1 MDIGFN
7 ILLFIHLSA
16 LVVAAATNVVM
27 PILGRSMAQATPE
40 ARAGFGAVAKRLSMN
55 SRVAFAILVAS
66 GVAMVQVRY
75 GGVEGLNE
83 WFWAKMALVALI
95 VVLMV
100 LGAMLRP
107 GTINPRFFTLLT
119 RTVLL
124 GIVFSAVFAFN

>member
-1 MDIGFN
+1 
-7 ILLFIHLSA
+7 
-16 LVVAAATNVVM
+16 
-27 PILGRSMAQATPE
+27 MAQATPE

-55 SRVAFAILVAS
+55 SRVALGILVVS

-75 GGVEGLNE
+75 GGVEGLKE

-107 GTINPRFFTLLT
+107 GTINPRFFALLT